1 MVGFGLIGVLILAGG
16 VACGGKKKVALT
28 ADQKMLASA
37 CGPAPAAMAGQPTLP
52 PSFPSPSE
60 VIYTGVKTAGP
71 TTIISGYWKSDLNT
85 ADNVYKSAMQSA
97 AGYKITKAE
106 HDIADAEVAFTGHA
120 KSGQVKLSQ
129 RCKGR
134 TLVAVTIRPA

>member
-1 MVGFGLIGVLILAGG
+1 MLAVLIVAGG
-16 VACGGKKKVALT
+16 TACGGKKKVALT

-52 PSFPSPSE
+52 PSFPSPAE
-60 VIYTGVKTAGP
+60 VVYTGVKKAGP

-85 ADNVYKSAMQSA
+85 ANNAYKSAMQSA
-97 AGYKITKAE
+97 AGYNITKAE
-106 HDIADAEVAFTGHA
+106 HDIADAEVVFAGHA

-129 RCKGR
+129 RCKDR
-134 TLVAVTIRPA
+134 TLVMVTIRPA